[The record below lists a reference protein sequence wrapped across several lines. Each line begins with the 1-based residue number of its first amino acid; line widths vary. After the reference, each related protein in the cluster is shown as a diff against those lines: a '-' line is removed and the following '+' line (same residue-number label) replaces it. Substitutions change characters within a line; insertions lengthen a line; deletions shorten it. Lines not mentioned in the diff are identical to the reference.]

1 MMLAQLNEIIDKC
14 LLNALF
20 QPIIHFQSGKIIGY
34 EGLIRGP
41 SDSPLH
47 STLNLFKV
55 AWANN
60 QTVRVEH
67 LCRRVVLERFAELGL
82 PGKYS
87 STSVRNACCKE
98 MRNMAKRSIT
108 FTRLPVGG
116 WHQMGAAKREQEMTV
131 KTSHSRIR
139 TRSDRLY
146 NVASPTQAG
155 RIVSRSIISILRLIV
170 APARDDFFLHTTNR
184 FTMREIALIR
194 FTLGRLNDQQFCA
207 A

>member
-1 MMLAQLNEIIDKC
+1 
-14 LLNALF
+14 
-20 QPIIHFQSGKIIGY
+20 
-34 EGLIRGP
+34 
-41 SDSPLH
+41 
-47 STLNLFKV
+47 
-55 AWANN
+55 
-60 QTVRVEH
+60 
-67 LCRRVVLERFAELGL
+67 
-82 PGKYS
+82 
-87 STSVRNACCKE
+87 
-98 MRNMAKRSIT
+98 
-108 FTRLPVGG
+108 
-116 WHQMGAAKREQEMTV
+116 MGAAKREQEMTV